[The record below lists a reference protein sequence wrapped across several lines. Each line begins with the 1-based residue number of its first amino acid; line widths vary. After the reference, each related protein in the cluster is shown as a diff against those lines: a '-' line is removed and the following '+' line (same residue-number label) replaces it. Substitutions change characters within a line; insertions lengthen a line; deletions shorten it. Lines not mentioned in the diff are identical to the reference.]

1 MCVRRRQANPRLTQ
15 KAFAPQ
21 TVNNMEVNH
30 QNHPSPAQ
38 QGIGGVVL
46 QVSSSN
52 PPLKDHREKGNKLD
66 IRQVLAV
73 PIVGSGEYVR
83 RRKDDDTL
91 REVGNVMPE
100 YDCDR
105 DDPPPVK
112 IVEKTQDSI
121 DAAGH
126 TPKISKNH

>member
-21 TVNNMEVNH
+21 TVNNVEVNH
-30 QNHPSPAQ
+30 APAVLQ
-38 QGIGGVVL
+38 SGGGIVL
-46 QVSSSN
+46 QVSNSN
-52 PPLKDHREKGNKLD
+52 PPIKDHRERGNKLD
-66 IRQVLAV
+66 IRQVIAA
-73 PIVGSGEYVR
+73 PIIGSGEYVR

-100 YDCDR
+100 YDCDK

-112 IVEKTQDSI
+112 VVEKTQDSI
-121 DAAGH
+121 DG
-126 TPKISKNH
+126 TGQPPKFS

>member
-21 TVNNMEVNH
+21 TVNNVEVNH
-30 QNHPSPAQ
+30 QNQQSPGL
-38 QGIGGVVL
+38 QGFGGVVL
-46 QVSSSN
+46 QGSTSN
-52 PPLKDHREKGNKLD
+52 PPLRDHREKGNKLD
-66 IRQVLAV
+66 IRQVLAA

-105 DDPPPVK
+105 DDPPPAK
-112 IVEKTQDSI
+112 PVEKTQESVDVV
-121 DAAGH
+121 GQP
-126 TPKISKNH
+126 PKTS